1 MNLTLCEC
9 NSLRPGD
16 LLVVDLRSQ
25 PALVRG
31 GVAQATVWMDPDCL
45 SGDVAGQISHNET
58 FTVIG
63 CHHNYVHGVSERGIV
78 GYVYYEYL
86 KRV

>member
-1 MNLTLCEC
+1 MNLTLCEY
-9 NSLRPGD
+9 NPGD

-25 PALVRG
+25 PALVLD
-31 GVAQATVWMDPDCL
+31 GVEQATVWMDPDCL

-58 FTVIG
+58 FTVIVIG
-63 CHHNYVHGVSERGIV
+63 CHHDYVHGVSERGIV